1 MINNNENVDN
11 KYQKVENIAKGGYGS
26 VFKVKEINNP
36 TKFLAVKK
44 MKILEDGI
52 PSFALREI
60 AILKQLDHPNVI
72 K

>member
-11 KYQKVENIAKGGYGS
+11 KYQKVENIATGGYGS

-52 PSFALREI
+52 PTFALREI